1 MGDFFFPSPIFY
13 FCVFYIFSN
22 VHIYFNNQEKI
33 KNEKVKEESEP
44 RGRALSR
51 RPFSD

>member
-1 MGDFFFPSPIFY
+1 MDDFFPSAKFY
-13 FCVFYIFSN
+13 FCVFYVFSN

-33 KNEKVKEESEP
+33 KNKKAKEESEP
-44 RGRALSR
+44 CRRALAR

>member
-1 MGDFFFPSPIFY
+1 MDFFPSAKFY
-13 FCVFYIFSN
+13 FCVFSVFCN

-33 KNEKVKEESEP
+33 KNKKGKEESEP
-44 RGRALSR
+44 RGSALAR